1 MKASVKIILLASC
14 LVGVANSVNA
24 LTPKRCVEGAVWE
37 LNKWG
42 EEELVSCAK
51 WESSDPQVL
60 IAEQEAIAE
69 AFESG
74 EYEVIQSE
82 DITPALGK
90 VQNKLNKL
98 GSEVFGLIGL

>member
-1 MKASVKIILLASC
+1 MKASVKIILLASF
-14 LVGVANSVNA
+14 LVGTANNAVA

-37 LNKWG
+37 VNEWG
-42 EEELVSCAK
+42 EEELVDCAK

-60 IAEQEAIAE
+60 IAEQAAIDE

-90 VQNKLNKL
+90 FQNKLNEL